1 MKVES
6 LSRGKK
12 IVYSLGQFG
21 WSLLMGLIST
31 WLVWYFNPPEV
42 SGLAIRIP
50 QGALLGGLTIIG
62 IISAAGRLLDAVT
75 DPWIATLSD
84 RLNHPKGRRI
94 PFMRWGAIPAAILGW
109 LAFVSP
115 VAGESLWNVAF
126 LTLALM
132 GFYVAF
138 TMYVTPYFALV
149 SEFGHTPDE
158 KLDLS
163 TYISL
168 TWFLGFAVSTLV
180 PSVWGIFEQFMDK
193 NTAVQ
198 LSLSLFA
205 GAALIFMLIPAYTL
219 DEKRY
224 SHGQP
229 SNESV
234 WQSLKATFANKN
246 FRVFVVSDLVYWFS
260 LTIFQTGIIYFVT
273 VLLVQPEQTA
283 GLILPLSGILSFLC
297 YPLVNLLAKRTG
309 KKRLMVLGFFLF
321 TLAFVYTGVV
331 GPILEGIGIPLGL
344 QAYLIALL
352 TGIPLAIFGILP
364 NAIVADV
371 AESDGIATGQYREG
385 MFFGARTFVQKLG
398 QSLGLL
404 IFSSFLLFGR
414 DVGDD
419 LGIRLAALAAA
430 VLMLGSGFL
439 FFNYREKE
447 VLAGLSATPAPKK
460 EV

>member
-1 MKVES
+1 MSDTLNQPES
-6 LSRGKK
+6 LPRGKK
-12 IVYSLGQFG
+12 ILYSLGQFG
-21 WSLLMGLIST
+21 WSLMMGLIST
-31 WLVWYFNPPEV
+31 WLIWYYNPPDV
-42 SGLAIRIP
+42 AGLAIRIP
-50 QGALLGGLTIIG
+50 QGAFIAGLTVIG
-62 IISAAGRLLDAVT
+62 VISALGRLLDAIT

-94 PFMRWGAIPAAILGW
+94 PFMRWGAIPAAVLGW
-109 LAFVSP
+109 LTFVSP
-115 VAGESLWNVAF
+115 IAGESLWNVAF
-126 LTLALM
+126 LTLTLL

-149 SEFGHTPDE
+149 SEFGHSPEE

-168 TWFLGFAVSTLV
+168 TWFLGFAVATLV
-180 PSVWGIFEQFMDK
+180 PSVWGMFEQFMDR

-198 LSLSLFA
+198 AALALFA
-205 GAALIFMLIPAYTL
+205 GVALIFMLLPAYLL

-224 SHGQP
+224 SHGK
-229 SNESV
+229 SSDESV
-234 WQSLKATFANKN
+234 WKSLAATFRNKN
-246 FRVFVVSDLVYWFS
+246 FRVFVISDLVYWFS

-283 GLILPLSGILSFLC
+283 GLILPISGVLSFLC
-297 YPLVNLLAKRTG
+297 YPAVNLIAKKTG
-309 KKRLMVLGFFLF
+309 KKRLMIIGFVLF
-321 TLAFVYTGVV
+321 TIAFIYTAVV
-331 GPILEGIGIPLGL
+331 GSTLEGVGIPLAL

-371 AESDGIATGQYREG
+371 AEYDGRLTGQFREG

-404 IFSSFLLFGR
+404 IFSSFLLLGR

-419 LGIRLAALAAA
+419 WGIRLAALAAA
-430 VLMLGSGFL
+430 VLMLGSGIL
-439 FFNYREKE
+439 FIWYKERE
-447 VLAGLSATPAPKK
+447 VLAGIRN
-460 EV
+460 